1 MHGDFQVKATEEPQ
15 RCEMHMERPFRE
27 ENMKDSREDAAE
39 QQMRGTL
46 YFMNFKWKKE
56 ISTHTY

>member
-1 MHGDFQVKATEEPQ
+1 MQMK
-15 RCEMHMERPFRE
+15 RPFRE

-39 QQMRGTL
+39 QQMRDTL